1 MCFFSW
7 TFKDYCYDR
16 WYEEKEESYLIFNPY
31 TKEAYDFEMID
42 LCRNLEIHP
51 KVKEMYENFMF
62 MLGML

>member
-1 MCFFSW
+1 M
-7 TFKDYCYDR
+7 
-16 WYEEKEESYLIFNPY
+16 IFNPY

-62 MLGML
+62 MLGMLKQNLNIIFISAKELLQDIIIF